1 MNSRAS
7 VANVSV
13 VKFLTA
19 DLDISRLTPR
29 SYQVSLREALNVSQ
43 SPDIEPMSLQS
54 YTPCQ
59 KYFRVKNSSKNMF
72 YNKPVGFRL
81 VTKLSS
87 TLFLGRVNPSMSCY
101 KCAAICLSHNACDI
115 YV

>member
-7 VANVSV
+7 VATVSV

-19 DLDISRLTPR
+19 DFDISRLTPR
-29 SYQVSLREALNVSQ
+29 SNRVSLREALNVSQ

-54 YTPCQ
+54 YTPCSR
-59 KYFRVKNSSKNMF
+59 YFRVKNSSQNVF
-72 YNKPVGFRL
+72 YNKPIGFRL

-87 TLFLGRVNPSMSCY
+87 TLF
-101 KCAAICLSHNACDI
+101 
-115 YV
+115 